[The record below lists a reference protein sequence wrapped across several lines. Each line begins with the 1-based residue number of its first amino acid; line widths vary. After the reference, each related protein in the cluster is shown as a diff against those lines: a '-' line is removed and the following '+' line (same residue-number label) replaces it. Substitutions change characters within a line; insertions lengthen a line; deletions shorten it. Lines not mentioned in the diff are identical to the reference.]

1 MQTYKVFQMDNEEE
15 KQRESLCFPY
25 GNQGYL
31 LEIISIAAVMKD
43 VEPTDPPRLSFSA
56 IGL

>member
-1 MQTYKVFQMDNEEE
+1 MDNEEE